1 MYFIGD
7 LVNSTDFSLL
17 FVDVP
22 PAIEPRQDKKK
33 PIPPPR
39 PSKTLNI
46 VPNPA
51 IVNKSTSHNRS
62 ANENV
67 PSTMSV
73 PGFIEVASSSSLANV
88 IALKSSSSS
97 HRNVP
102 EVSSPKE
109 MGSGVGN
116 ESPLELHTSVVSG
129 KALTLKKKNSLMS
142 KRRKVSLKSF
152 TSSDIQGHLYRRA
165 KNRHGM
171 SYWAKL
177 YIVLIDTTLY
187 GFKTKEAI
195 KADCLI
201 FLPGF
206 TVTRAQE
213 VHSKEFAFK
222 VYHPSKTFYFAAETE
237 EAQQQWIDY
246 IHQATL
252 KGIVGQKAGGPV
264 KDTKE
269 LFSETDSS
277 DDETGSFN
285 LSQMATPSP
294 LMTYGSSSGSGKTNS
309 GEPSTPT
316 TTKSEGKY
324 HLGFGS
330 LKKSLRNLNSSE
342 GSPSDNKFLSLFS
355 SSRHSERKN
364 SLDIPVPTSQFKSYR
379 KMPVKVNLQAGT
391 VTVNNRVADY
401 PAVPSPKP
409 AFEFPKRPSET
420 FIFKTDM
427 DLDPE
432 EEEPIFEK
440 VELGR
445 QEAKKVVQKP
455 SGYNHMHA
463 SNPNLVE
470 FSVAGYAG
478 APKDIELT
486 CPKTSSMNRDWD
498 ASHNTSGFMT
508 LKDLMLLEQAENA
521 KDPYNKRVCLGI
533 EKHDDKNQGLVLNN
547 VTTVPVK
554 NEESPASTKI
564 NKIQKRSLPVT
575 PDYAQSFKPDDQ
587 DILYTRSRE
596 GLKLRDFGYELITGD
611 DRVELKNNLQAAQQ
625 ASHDEAAGRNKKTSK
640 QNSNN
645 NETVMQSVKK
655 RSMNWMHSSSGG
667 DKDKFSI
674 GGSFNKKQK
683 NKSVVIEKFDHLM
696 ASSEKLFHFKHV
708 NTANETEN
716 LKSKHTNV
724 KSNVNVTTNWNLAEN
739 HNMVAPS
746 SASMTTPSGGAVPQT
761 SDRGA
766 SYLTKLSF
774 SNKTSKEKKLLGSP
788 RLHRAFFGHRNN
800 GERDEPKAV
809 DHEIFSPLN
818 FNNKVSQFVVL
829 LISF

>member
-1 MYFIGD
+1 M
-7 LVNSTDFSLL
+7 
-17 FVDVP
+17 P
-22 PAIEPRQDKKK
+22 PAIEPRQGKKK

-46 VPNPA
+46 VPNPVVSHQ
-51 IVNKSTSHNRS
+51 IVSHS
-62 ANENV
+62 SSVSSENV
-67 PSTMSV
+67 PSSS
-73 PGFIEVASSSSLANV
+73 EVVATSSEKMVSNRNAAMDENKSKLANV
-88 IALKSSSSS
+88 IALKSSSC
-97 HRNVP
+97 RNT
-102 EVSSPKE
+102 SSPSQEIAVKE
-109 MGSGVGN
+109 SGN
-116 ESPLELHTSVVSG
+116 ESPLDTPTVGSG

-187 GFKTKEAI
+187 GFKSKDAN

-206 TVTRAQE
+206 TVTRAHE

-222 VYHPSKTFYFAAETE
+222 VYHPNKTFYFAAETE
-237 EAQQQWIDY
+237 EAQRQWIDY

-252 KGIVGQKAGGPV
+252 KGPVGQKVGGTV

-269 LFSETDSS
+269 LFSETDDS
-277 DDETGSFN
+277 DDENGAFN
-285 LSQMATPSP
+285 ASQLATPSP
-294 LMTYGSSSGSGKTNS
+294 LMTSHHGTNS
-309 GEPSTPT
+309 NGTKNNAGDPPSTPT

-355 SSRHSERKN
+355 SSRYSERKN

-379 KMPVKVNLQAGT
+379 KMPVNVNLQAGT
-391 VTVNNRVADY
+391 VTINNRVGDSAM
-401 PAVPSPKP
+401 PSPKP

-420 FIFKTDM
+420 FIFKPDV
-427 DLDPE
+427 DLDGE

-445 QEAKKVVQKP
+445 QEAQKVVQK
-455 SGYNHMHA
+455 SVYNHMHA

-470 FSVAGYAG
+470 FSVTGYDR

-498 ASHNTSGFMT
+498 ASSHNTNGFMT

-533 EKHDDKNQGLVLNN
+533 EKHDDKNQGVI
-547 VTTVPVK
+547 VGK
-554 NEESPASTKI
+554 NEETTPVDNVNRTKI

-596 GLKLRDFGYELITGD
+596 GQKLRDFGYELITGD

-625 ASHDEAAGRNKKTSK
+625 ANDHKKTSTGK
-640 QNSNN
+640 NNSNA

-655 RSMNWMHSSSGG
+655 RSMNWMHSSSHFTGNSTAE
-667 DKDKFSI
+667 KYSI

-683 NKSVVIEKFDHLM
+683 NRSVVIEKFDHLM
-696 ASSEKLFHFKHV
+696 ASSEKLFHFKHT

-724 KSNVNVTTNWNLAEN
+724 KPNVMTTNWNLVEN
-739 HNMVAPS
+739 HVMTSSTTTTTSPS
-746 SASMTTPSGGAVPQT
+746 GAVPQT

-774 SNKTSKEKKLLGSP
+774 SNKTNKEKKLLGSP
-788 RLHRAFFGHRNN
+788 RLHRAIFGHRNN
-800 GERDEPKAV
+800 GDRDEPKAV
-809 DHEIFSPLN
+809 DHESFSPLN
-818 FNNKVSQFVVL
+818 FNNKVSQILFF
-829 LISF
+829 LIFIKEKKTPQSHRKL